1 VDFDQKTFSIRLFG
15 VFAAGQKNELVGS
28 NIVREQTPS
37 MKDIRANFE
46 YEDVST
52 ALPVVQAM
60 TIKLKAMTGQP
71 R

>member
-1 VDFDQKTFSIRLFG
+1 
-15 VFAAGQKNELVGS
+15 
-28 NIVREQTPS
+28 

-60 TIKLKAMTGQP
+60 TVKLKAMTGQP